1 GNFYSKFKM
10 NCIPKISA
18 LVITYKQEKLV
29 RRAID
34 SLLQQK
40 DFLYEICVTDDCSP
54 DNTWEVL
61 QGYSKQY
68 PGLFK
73 LHRNEPNVGIFQNVE
88 QSWTMPTGD
97 LVYQLSGDDECPGD
111 WFKTV
116 VDYINE
122 NQINYLDKRICIYGD
137 IKCLYPN
144 GDYFIR
150 SNKMVTKP
158 FELVSMHMRHLIGN
172 RSACYST
179 AIMKKFFSV
188 SKGRSYVAEWAQE
201 IQLTLFTEK
210 AYYINMVGN
219 VYYTRIGVNIGF
231 NKEIL
236 KERADN
242 FPYMAECL
250 EKAGYQLSTKD
261 QHYIK
266 LQKLRYEQIA
276 NWSLTNFLKIQL
288 LKHKVT
294 DYRYGFFYLEF
305 KSLKRKLFAVLRR
318 LPHKNPITITI

>member
-1 GNFYSKFKM
+1 M
-10 NCIPKISA
+10 NNIPKISA
-18 LVITYKQEKLV
+18 LVITYKQEVLI

-40 DFLYEICVTDDCSP
+40 EYLYEICVTDDCSP
-54 DNTWEVL
+54 DNTWQVL
-61 QGYSKQY
+61 QEYSQAY

-73 LHRNEPNVGIFQNVE
+73 LHRNEPNLGIFQNVE

-97 LVYQLSGDDECPGD
+97 LVYQLSGDDECPNG
-111 WFKTV
+111 WLKAV
-116 VDYINE
+116 VDYVNSNNIDYIN
-122 NQINYLDKRICIYGD
+122 RRVCIYGD

-150 SNKMVTKP
+150 SNKMATKP
-158 FELVSMHMRHLIGN
+158 YDLVSMHMRHLLGN

-179 AIMKKFFSV
+179 SIMKKYFPV
-188 SKGRSYVAEWAQE
+188 NKGRSYVAEWAQE

-219 VYYTRIGVNIGF
+219 IYYTRIGVNVGF
-231 NKEIL
+231 NKAIL
-236 KERADN
+236 KDRADN

-250 EKAGYQLSTKD
+250 EQAGYHLSLKD
-261 QHYIK
+261 INYVQ

-276 NWSLTNFLKIQL
+276 KWKFLNFIKIL
-288 LKHKVT
+288 VIKHKAA
-294 DYRYGFFYLEF
+294 DYKYGFFFMEF
-305 KSLKRKLFAVLRR
+305 KSIKRKMFAVLRR
-318 LPHKNPITITI
+318 LPHKNPISMTI